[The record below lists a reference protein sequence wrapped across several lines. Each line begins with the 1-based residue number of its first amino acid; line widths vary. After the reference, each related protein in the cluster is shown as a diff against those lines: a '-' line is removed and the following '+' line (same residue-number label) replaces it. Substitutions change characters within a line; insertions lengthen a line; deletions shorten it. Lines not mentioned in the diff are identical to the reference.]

1 MHESGEMYLETILV
15 LKERHEAVRSID
27 VAAEMNVSKASVS
40 RALGKLREEKCIT
53 VDENGHINFT
63 DKGRSIAEE
72 IYERHLVLSSL
83 LVSLGVDEETATAD
97 ACKIEHD
104 ISAKSFEAI
113 KASLK
118 RHGEYV
124 KNIK

>member
-1 MHESGEMYLETILV
+1 MHESGEMYLETILI
-15 LKERHEAVRSID
+15 LKNRHEAVRSVD

-40 RALGKLREEKCIT
+40 RALGKLRQENCIT
-53 VDENGHINFT
+53 FDEDGHIDFT
-63 DKGRSIAEE
+63 DKGRAIAEE

-83 LVSLGVDEETATAD
+83 LMTLGVDEATATAD

-104 ISAKSFEAI
+104 LSQESFEAI

-118 RHGEYV
+118 RHGEYI
-124 KNIK
+124 KNKD

>member
-1 MHESGEMYLETILV
+1 MYESGEMYLETILV
-15 LKERHEAVRSID
+15 LKNRHESVRAVD

-40 RALGKLREEKCIT
+40 RALGKLRDENCIT
-53 VDENGHINFT
+53 VDDDGHIGFT
-63 DKGRSIAEE
+63 AKGREIADT

-83 LVSLGVDEETATAD
+83 LMSLGVSEETATAD

-104 ISAKSFEAI
+104 LSAESFEAI
-113 KASLK
+113 KASLR

-124 KNIK
+124 KNQK

>member
-1 MHESGEMYLETILV
+1 MHESGEMYLETILI
-15 LKERHEAVRSID
+15 LKNRHEAVRSVD

-40 RALGKLREEKCIT
+40 RALGKLRQENCIT
-53 VDENGHINFT
+53 FDEDGHIDFT

-83 LVSLGVDEETATAD
+83 LMTLGVDEATATAD

-104 ISAKSFEAI
+104 LSQESFEAI

-118 RHGEYV
+118 RHVEYI
-124 KNIK
+124 KNKD